1 MVTSFALNPN
11 NCIKK
16 QFSVGNTKAYFS
28 IVVKIDMQGKNCN
41 FEMFFFLSTLLSFP
55 VIYDKSSHY
64 CKDFFEEKIMILGC
78 WSFANEQ

>member
-28 IVVKIDMQGKNCN
+28 IVVKIDMQGKIATLKCH
-41 FEMFFFLSTLLSFP
+41 FFIAIYSVSFFQSYMTK
-55 VIYDKSSHY
+55 VLIIIKT
-64 CKDFFEEKIMILGC
+64 FFQKITILG
-78 WSFANEQ
+78 F

>member
-1 MVTSFALNPN
+1 MVTSFALNPS

-41 FEMFFFLSTLLSFP
+41 FEMFFFS
-55 VIYDKSSHY
+55 IYSLEFSSH
-64 CKDFFEEKIMILGC
+64 I
-78 WSFANEQ
+78 